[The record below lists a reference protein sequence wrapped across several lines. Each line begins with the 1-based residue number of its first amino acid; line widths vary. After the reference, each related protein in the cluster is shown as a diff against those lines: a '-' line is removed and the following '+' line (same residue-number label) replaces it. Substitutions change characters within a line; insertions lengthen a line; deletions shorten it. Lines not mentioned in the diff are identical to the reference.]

1 MIYNWVYERDSCLDL
16 KSDDVRFPFCRF
28 LESERENQ
36 EGIFMGYIDLHLHTT
51 ASDGTRS
58 PSEIVNYAKSKGLQ
72 AIAITDHDTIEGLAE
87 ALAEGERIGLEVI
100 PGIEISAEHIPGS
113 MHLLGYF
120 LDIHHPLLNERLEYL
135 QKARAERN
143 PKIVENLNRLGVKM
157 TYDEV
162 VKASGG
168 GQVGR
173 PHFAQVLLEKGYV
186 RSFQEAFD
194 RFLKKGAS
202 AYVDKFRFSSAEAIH
217 FIREAGGVA
226 VVAHPNTLGSNNSKP
241 LEAILLQLVREG
253 LRGIEVFYPEHSSV
267 ETAQYKFLAEKHG
280 LLTTGGTDYHGIEG
294 NDLDIG
300 VGRGDMKL
308 PYTIIENLK
317 AVRSRPTQSEG

>member
-1 MIYNWVYERDSCLDL
+1 MS
-16 KSDDVRFPFCRF
+16 
-28 LESERENQ
+28 
-36 EGIFMGYIDLHLHTT
+36 MGYIDLHLHTA
-51 ASDGTRS
+51 ASDGVRS

-87 ALAEGERIGLEVI
+87 AVAEGQRIGLEVI
-100 PGIEISAEHIPGS
+100 PGIEISAEHSPGS

-120 LDIHHPLLNERLEYL
+120 LDIHHPLLNERLAYL

-143 PKIVENLNRLGVKM
+143 PKIVENLNRLGVKIS
-157 TYDEV
+157 YDEV
-162 VKASGG
+162 IKASGG

-202 AYVDKFRFSSAEAIH
+202 AYVDKVRFTSAEAIH

-226 VVAHPNTLGSNNSKP
+226 VLAHPNTLGVNGSKA
-241 LEAILLQLVREG
+241 LEVLLLQLIREG
-253 LRGIEVFYPEHSSV
+253 LEGIEVYYPEHSPF
-267 ETAQYKFLAEKHG
+267 ETAQYKFLAEKQG
-280 LLTTGGTDYHGIEG
+280 LVITGGTDYHGIEG
-294 NDLDIG
+294 NELDIG
-300 VGRGDMKL
+300 VGRGDLNL
-308 PYTIIENLK
+308 PYSIIENLS
-317 AVRSRPTQSEG
+317 AVRNRSGRQER

>member
-1 MIYNWVYERDSCLDL
+1 MS
-16 KSDDVRFPFCRF
+16 
-28 LESERENQ
+28 
-36 EGIFMGYIDLHLHTT
+36 MGYIDLHLHTT
-51 ASDGTRS
+51 ASDGVRS
-58 PSEIVNYAKSKGLQ
+58 PSEIVNYAKTKGLQ
-72 AIAITDHDTIEGLAE
+72 AIAVTDHDTIEGLEE
-87 ALAEGERIGLEVI
+87 AVTEGQRIGFEVI
-100 PGIEISAEHIPGS
+100 PGIEISAEHSPGS

-120 LDIHHPLLNERLEYL
+120 LDIHHPLLNERLAYL

-143 PKIVENLNRLGVKM
+143 PKIVENLNRLGVKI

-173 PHFAQVLLEKGYV
+173 PHFAQVLLDKGYV
-186 RSFQEAFD
+186 RTFQEAFD

-202 AYVDKFRFSSAEAIH
+202 AYVDKVRFRPAEAIH

-226 VVAHPNTLGSNNSKP
+226 VVAHPNTLGVNGSKAF
-241 LEAILLQLVREG
+241 EALIVQLIREG
-253 LRGIEVFYPEHSSV
+253 LEGIEVYYPEHSPS

-280 LLTTGGTDYHGIEG
+280 LVITGGTDYHGIEG
-294 NDLDIG
+294 TDLDIG

-308 PYTIIENLK
+308 PSSILENLS
-317 AVRSRPTQSEG
+317 AVRNRSVRLKR